1 MNNFLTIA
9 EVVPTYRRP
18 VTGLYAVRM
27 PEQVA
32 HVTRQILDVDCTRE
46 HFIVYHLDGNHQ
58 IINYNIA
65 GIGTANSCPVHPRDV
80 FQAVL
85 LNGSVSIVVAHNHP
99 SGSTTPSKE
108 DVDITKKL
116 TKAADLL
123 RIKVLDHV
131 IVTND
136 GYRSMRESNDCTF

>member
-1 MNNFLTIA
+1 MESFLTIA

-18 VTGLYAVRM
+18 VTGLYAIRR

-32 HVTRQILDVDCTRE
+32 NVTRQILDVDNNRE

-65 GIGTANSCPVHPRDV
+65 GIGTANSCPIHPRDV
-80 FQAVL
+80 FQAAL
-85 LNGSVSIVVAHNHP
+85 LNGSVSIIVAHNHP
-99 SGSTTPSKE
+99 SGNISASRE
-108 DVDITKKL
+108 DINITHDIV
-116 TKAADLL
+116 KAGELL
-123 RIKVLDHV
+123 KIKVLDHV

-136 GYRSMRESNDCTF
+136 SYHSMRENNDCKF